1 MALTNS
7 CRIIG
12 YCANDPVLINSSS
25 GKMMAKVAV
34 YTEHWWINHQ
44 TNEQKTYKNYHW
56 CIFFGNN
63 AHRAKKLLMKGS
75 QVHIEG
81 TLNYLSQE
89 YANRKFHLPQI
100 WVDQFMISTKATMTK
115 ELYDQIFPEEIV
127 PYQVYFQSHDNLF
140 DVNVMIKLADCRG
153 TLDDQELLHSGF
165 HLSAYK
171 ENKSN
176 QEKNQNGI
184 KEVKESNNTVIF
196 EFLMDPENKERSV
209 KNGYFSIYQNHL
221 IRQFTIK
228 DIQFS
233 KTEKALLEEAII
245 STAVISHQK
254 RFYECQYPF
263 EQIVVQAV

>member
-7 CRIIG
+7 CRLIG

-89 YANRKFHLPQI
+89 YANRKFHLPQL
-100 WVDQFMISTKATMTK
+100 WVDQFMISSKATMTK
-115 ELYDQIFPEEIV
+115 ELYDQIFPEEIM
-127 PYQVYFQSHDNLF
+127 PYQIYLQLQHNAIELNAIV
-140 DVNVMIKLADCRG
+140 KLADCRG
-153 TLDDQELLHSGF
+153 TLDDKELLQSSF
-165 HLSAYK
+165 HLKAYEK
-171 ENKSN
+171 TINNDQENHSETSQSKMDP
-176 QEKNQNGI
+176 
-184 KEVKESNNTVIF
+184 VIF
-196 EFLMDPENKERSV
+196 ELLIAPEQSEKILQH
-209 KNGYFSIYQNHL
+209 GHCTIYQNNL
-221 IRQFTIK
+221 IRKFTASN
-228 DIQFS
+228 IQLS
-233 KTEKALLEEAII
+233 EKEKLLIEKATVTTALI
-245 STAVISHQK
+245 SQNK
-254 RFYECQYPF
+254 RFYECHYLF
-263 EQIVVQAV
+263 EQVIVKAV